1 MRQLSPYRTVQGAKR
16 ALDNGGRFYNL
27 FTRAGDNVVEGVEL
41 ARAAGVYSS
50 DAMAFLYFEM
60 ALMELPPEEKA
71 EVLALLAPDLRA
83 QLEAKRPA
91 VLPPSRVEPEGRAGV
106 PTIVTGYPRFVEDKT
121 ELKGFIVMVAPVI
134 MMVPIMDE
142 FDVYEVFDT
151 ADQVYPRTLI
161 ATVRGSKR
169 LDGARA
175 KSGGGRTRFG
185 GVLKELRFEDKTG
198 REHGLYM
205 EAAYYT
211 PL

>member
-50 DAMAFLYFEM
+50 DAMAFLHFEM
-60 ALMELPPEEKA
+60 ALMDLPPEEKA
-71 EVLALLAPDLRA
+71 EVLALLAPDLKA
-83 QLEAKRPA
+83 QLEVKRPR
-91 VLPPSRVEPEGRAGV
+91 VLLPSRVEPDGRAGI

-121 ELKGFIVMVAPVI
+121 ELKGFTIMVTPVI

-151 ADQVYPRTLI
+151 ADQAYP
-161 ATVRGSKR
+161 
-169 LDGARA
+169 
-175 KSGGGRTRFG
+175 
-185 GVLKELRFEDKTG
+185 
-198 REHGLYM
+198 
-205 EAAYYT
+205 
-211 PL
+211 